1 MENNNYTIALLI
13 DTENVA
19 AKYLVALDKELILLG
34 KVTYRRMYADFTD
47 PKTEKKWKTLAN
59 DYAITPVQQYNYTT
73 GKNASDS
80 RLIIDAMD
88 ILYSGNVNA
97 VCLMASDSDYTGL
110 AKRLKESNIFV
121 IGSGERKTPKAFVN
135 ACDRFFYL
143 EELIE
148 KNVETTASP
157 IEEKDAT
164 KKQTTKRKKKKAE
177 DQPLTREE
185 VESFAIKILENDNGP
200 YPLSKLMQKIY
211 QRYPQFNF
219 KNYKARK
226 AQDFFR
232 NDKFEIS
239 KGKSTEL
246 LVELKA
252 E

>member
-34 KVTYRRMYADFTD
+34 KVTYRRMYGDFTG
-47 PKTEKKWKTLAN
+47 PTEKSWKTLAN
-59 DYAITPVQQYNYTT
+59 DYAITPVQQFNYTI

-97 VCLMASDSDYTGL
+97 VCLMSSDSDFTGL
-110 AKRLKESNIFV
+110 VKRLKESNIFV
-121 IGSGERKTPKAFVN
+121 IGAGERKTAKSFVN

-148 KNVETTASP
+148 KNTEPQVTHIKQKAPKKETT
-157 IEEKDAT
+157 
-164 KKQTTKRKKKKAE
+164 RKKKQKTE
-177 DQPLTREE
+177 EILTREE
-185 VESFAIKILENDNGP
+185 VEAFAVQILENNNGP
-200 YPLSKLMQKIY
+200 YLLSKLMQKIY

-226 AQDFFR
+226 AQDFFHQ
-232 NDKFEIS
+232 DKFEIS

-246 LVELKA
+246 FVELKSEA
-252 E
+252 

>member
-34 KVTYRRMYADFTD
+34 KVTYRRMYGDFT
-47 PKTEKKWKTLAN
+47 KQTEKSWKTLAN
-59 DYAITPVQQYNYTT
+59 DYAITPVQQFNYTV

-97 VCLMASDSDYTGL
+97 VCLMSSDSDFTGL
-110 AKRLKESNIFV
+110 VKRLKESNIFV
-121 IGSGERKTPKAFVN
+121 IGAGERKTAKSFVN

-148 KNVETTASP
+148 KKVETNP
-157 IEEKDAT
+157 LPVEKETT
-164 KKQTTKRKKKKAE
+164 KKETTKKKKKKAE
-177 DQPLTREE
+177 EQPLTREE
-185 VESFAIKILENDNGP
+185 VEAFAIKILESNNGP

-232 NDKFEIS
+232 KDKFEIS

-246 LVELKA
+246 FVELKA